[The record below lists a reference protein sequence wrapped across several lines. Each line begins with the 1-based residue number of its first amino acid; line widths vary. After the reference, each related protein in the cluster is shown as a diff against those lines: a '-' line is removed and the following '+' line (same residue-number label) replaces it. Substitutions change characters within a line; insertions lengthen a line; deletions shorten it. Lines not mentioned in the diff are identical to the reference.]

1 MSVRKGGD
9 DSEDEGWSQAKFSYE
24 SGDFGPIEKDDVPSY
39 LKKRF
44 LNDGVDVPDSISHK
58 NRARIIQLREYI
70 EETTHMQQEFNN
82 AIGEANE
89 TIINCQNQI
98 KRLSDNLI
106 LVQNKIKRLNDDLIF
121 IQNEVRESEIV
132 EHVCDNTIKRNE
144 EEIEKIQR
152 EAS

>member
-44 LNDGVDVPDSISHK
+44 LSDGVDIPDSISPK
-58 NRARIIQLREYI
+58 NRARIIQLRERVDRDKSL
-70 EETTHMQQEFNN
+70 QQEFKHN
-82 AIGEANE
+82 IRLSKEHITDIENE
-89 TIINCQNQI
+89 I
-98 KRLSDNLI
+98 KRLNDDLMF
-106 LVQNKIKRLNDDLIF
+106 VQNKIKRLNDDLIF
-121 IQNEVRESEIV
+121 IQNEVRESEKLMPV
-132 EHVCDNTIKRNE
+132 LDNNIKRYE
-144 EEIEKIQR
+144 EEIEKIKR